1 MKTSPHRNTSAIVD
15 LKAIR
20 NNIEKFK
27 KHIHPNAEIW
37 PAVKADA
44 YGHGSVE
51 VSKAVSDLVGGFCVS
66 NLDEAIELRNHL
78 VTKPIL
84 VLSGIVPEDVDI
96 AAALNISLTAPSLE
110 WLKLV
115 VQEEAELSDLKIH
128 IGVDS
133 GMGRIGIRDVEEANQ
148 MIELADK
155 YAINFEGIFTHF
167 ATADMADDTKFK
179 DQQARFN
186 KIMAGLS
193 RKPKFVHSTNTAA
206 ALWHKEQVQAI
217 ERLGIS
223 MYGLNPSGK
232 TLELPFEIEPALSL
246 VSELTHIKKI
256 AAGETVGYGATY
268 ETSEETW
275 IGTVP
280 IGYADG
286 WTRQMQG
293 FKVLVNGEFC
303 EIVGR
308 VCMDQMMIKLDKS
321 YPIGTKVI
329 LIGRDKTNEIT
340 TTDVA
345 DWRGTINYEV
355 LCLLSDRI
363 KRIYK

>member
-1 MKTSPHRNTSAIVD
+1 MKTSPHRNTSAIID

-27 KHIHPNAEIW
+27 KHINPNAEIW

-44 YGHGSVE
+44 YGHGSIE

-167 ATADMADDTKFK
+167 ATADMADETKFK
-179 DQQARFN
+179 NQQARFN

-193 RKPKFVHSTNTAA
+193 RQPKFIHSTNTAA

-223 MYGLNPSGK
+223 M
-232 TLELPFEIEPALSL
+232 
-246 VSELTHIKKI
+246 
-256 AAGETVGYGATY
+256 
-268 ETSEETW
+268 
-275 IGTVP
+275 
-280 IGYADG
+280 
-286 WTRQMQG
+286 
-293 FKVLVNGEFC
+293 
-303 EIVGR
+303 
-308 VCMDQMMIKLDKS
+308 
-321 YPIGTKVI
+321 
-329 LIGRDKTNEIT
+329 
-340 TTDVA
+340 
-345 DWRGTINYEV
+345 
-355 LCLLSDRI
+355 
-363 KRIYK
+363 